1 MRATLVAANWKM
13 NGSFASNREWL
24 RVFTASTVS
33 SEVAV
38 CAPYVYLAQVADAL
52 RGTRHA
58 SAGAQ
63 NLSADAPGAATGEIA
78 AEMLLDCGVRWVIV
92 GHSERR
98 SRYGES
104 SGIVAAKAARA
115 VVHGLKPI
123 ICVGETLHEREQGRT
138 LAVITAQLAPV
149 FDACAADELA
159 ACAIAY
165 EPVWAIG
172 TGQTAT
178 PAQAQ
183 EVHAAIR
190 SLLSR
195 HDPGAASQTRIVYGG
210 SVKPSNALEL
220 FAQPDVDG
228 GLIGGA
234 SLSVTDFISI
244 CQSADRAA
252 N

>member
-1 MRATLVAANWKM
+1 VRAKLVAANWKM

-24 RVFTASTVS
+24 RVFTSARVS

-38 CAPYVYLAQVADAL
+38 CAPYVYLGQVAEAL
-52 RGTRHA
+52 RG
-58 SAGAQ
+58 SQVSPGAQ
-63 NLSADAPGAATGEIA
+63 NLSAEAPGAFTGEIA
-78 AEMLLDCGVRWVIV
+78 AEMLVDCGIRWVIV

-98 SRYGES
+98 TRYGET

-115 VVHGLKPI
+115 VAHGLKPI

-159 ACAIAY
+159 ASAIAY

-178 PAQAQ
+178 PGQAQ

-210 SVKPSNALEL
+210 SVKPSNAQEL
-220 FAQPDVDG
+220 FEQPDIDG

-234 SLSVTDFISI
+234 SLSVTDFLSI

-252 N
+252 S

>member
-1 MRATLVAANWKM
+1 M
-13 NGSFASNREWL
+13 
-24 RVFTASTVS
+24 
-33 SEVAV
+33 
-38 CAPYVYLAQVADAL
+38 
-52 RGTRHA
+52 
-58 SAGAQ
+58 
-63 NLSADAPGAATGEIA
+63 
-78 AEMLLDCGVRWVIV
+78 
-92 GHSERR
+92 
-98 SRYGES
+98 
-104 SGIVAAKAARA
+104 
-115 VVHGLKPI
+115 HGLKPI

-138 LAVITAQLAPV
+138 LAAITAQLAPV

-252 N
+252 

>member
-1 MRATLVAANWKM
+1 MRAKLVAANWKM
-13 NGSFASNREWL
+13 NGSFATNREWL
-24 RVFTASTVS
+24 RAFVAAEVPP
-33 SEVAV
+33 EVAV
-38 CAPYVYLAQVADAL
+38 CAPYVYLTQVAEAL
-52 RGTRHA
+52 RGTRA

-63 NLSADAPGAATGEIA
+63 NLSAEAPGAFTGEVA
-78 AEMLLDCGVRWVIV
+78 AEMLVECGVRWVIV

-98 SRYGES
+98 TRQAES
-104 SGIVAAKAARA
+104 SSMVAAKAARA
-115 VVHGLKPI
+115 VAHGLKPI

-178 PAQAQ
+178 PQQAQ

-195 HDPGAASQTRIVYGG
+195 HDPGAASQTRILYGG
-210 SVKPSNALEL
+210 SVKPSNASEL
-220 FAQPDVDG
+220 FAQPDIDG

-234 SLSVTDFISI
+234 SLSVSDFVSI
-244 CQSADRAA
+244 CRSAGRTA
-252 N
+252 

>member
-1 MRATLVAANWKM
+1 MRAKLIAANWKM

-24 RVFTASTVS
+24 RSFSTAAIS
-33 SEVAV
+33 SEVVV
-38 CAPYVYLAQVADAL
+38 CPPYVYLTQVAEAL
-52 RGTRHA
+52 SGTPGC
-58 SAGAQ
+58 AGAQ
-63 NLSADAPGAATGEIA
+63 NLSAEAPGAFTGEIA
-78 AEMLLDCGVRWVIV
+78 AEMLIDCGIRWVIV

-98 SRYGES
+98 SRYAET
-104 SGIVAAKAARA
+104 SGMVAAKAARA
-115 VVHGLKPI
+115 VAHGLKPI
-123 ICVGETLHEREQGRT
+123 VCVGETLHEREQGRT

-159 ACAIAY
+159 ASAIAY

-183 EVHAAIR
+183 DVHAAIR

-195 HDPGAASQTRIVYGG
+195 HDPGAASRTRILYGG

-220 FAQPDVDG
+220 FLQPDIDG

-234 SLSVTDFISI
+234 SLAASDFVSI
-244 CQSADRAA
+244 CQSADQAA
-252 N
+252 AR

>member
-1 MRATLVAANWKM
+1 MD
-13 NGSFASNREWL
+13 E
-24 RVFTASTVS
+24 
-33 SEVAV
+33 
-38 CAPYVYLAQVADAL
+38 
-52 RGTRHA
+52 
-58 SAGAQ
+58 
-63 NLSADAPGAATGEIA
+63 
-78 AEMLLDCGVRWVIV
+78 
-92 GHSERR
+92 ERD
-98 SRYGES
+98 G
-104 SGIVAAKAARA
+104 GK
-115 VVHGLKPI
+115 
-123 ICVGETLHEREQGRT
+123 T
-138 LAVITAQLAPV
+138 LAVVQSQLE
-149 FDACAADELA
+149 ELEPSRMPDPRRLV
-159 ACAIAY
+159 IAY

-244 CQSADRAA
+244 CQSAARAA
-252 N
+252 